1 MKVYKFGG
9 ASVKDAAA
17 VKNVARILEQ
27 DQKEKKVVVISAMGK
42 TTNMLEE
49 VHLRRLEMGNWKDA
63 FEKVA
68 NYHHRMA
75 EDLGLSGGALFQD
88 FQDLLVQMD
97 ADFAKPL
104 SGNTALEYDR
114 VVGQGEV
121 LSTLLISAYLEQVG
135 LNVEWVDVRNVIK
148 TNNEHRRAEVDWER
162 SQKAAD
168 ILLAHLEE
176 DTERII
182 ITQGFIAQSKLGNT
196 TTLGRE
202 GSDFSAAII
211 AYLLNAG
218 SVTIWKDVPG
228 MLNADPKWFN
238 NTVQLPHISY
248 NECIELSYYGAS
260 VIHPKTLKPLQNK
273 NIPLFVKSFNDVN
286 LKGTVIDAT
295 SDYDTLVPMYIFKPN
310 QVLLSIKSRDFSFI
324 VEKNLSDIFDMIS
337 ESGLRVNMMQNSAI
351 SFSIVVDQDDSLIKG
366 LREMLQVAY
375 EVKYNDGLDLLTIRH
390 YDEATVKSLTTGKEI
405 LMEQRSRQTLR
416 FVLR

>member
-9 ASVKDAAA
+9 ASVSDATAIR
-17 VKNVARILEQ
+17 NVGKIL
-27 DQKEKKVVVISAMGK
+27 KEESQERKVLVFSAMGK

-49 VHLRRLEMGNWKDA
+49 LHRLRLEMLDWRPA

-68 NYHHRMA
+68 NFHKSIA
-75 EDLGLSGGALFQD
+75 SDLGVSDGALFSD
-88 FQDLLVQMD
+88 FQAALVKMED
-97 ADFAKPL
+97 DFSNPL
-104 SGNTALEYDR
+104 SANHALEYDR
-114 VVGQGEV
+114 VVGMGEV
-121 LSTLLISAYLEQVG
+121 LSTLLICAHLERDG

-148 TNNEHRRAEVDWER
+148 TNNEHRRAEIDWER
-162 SQKAAD
+162 SQKSAD

-176 DTERII
+176 DTTRTI
-182 ITQGFIAQSKLGNT
+182 ITQGFIAQSKLGNMS
-196 TTLGRE
+196 TLGRE

-211 AYLLNAG
+211 AYLLNAK

-273 NIPLFVKSFNDVN
+273 NIPLFVKSFSDPS
-286 LKGTVIDAT
+286 LAGTVIDAT

-324 VEKNLSDIFDMIS
+324 VEKNLSDIFEMIS

-351 SFSIVVDQDDSLIKG
+351 SFSIVVDQDEALVKSL
-366 LREMLQVAY
+366 RDMLQVAY

-390 YDEATVKSLTTGKEI
+390 YDDATVRALTGEREV
-405 LMEQRSRQTLR
+405 LMEQKSRQTLR